1 MVMDLDIA
9 SGRSSATDRFLAQFP
24 AYEDTAVLDALRAS
38 AFARLDATKSVYL
51 DFTGAGLHAAS
62 HVAAHT
68 AQLTN
73 NVFGNP
79 HSASPSSSATT
90 AAVERTRARVLE
102 YFNGTGAYTCVF
114 TLN

>member
-38 AFARLDATKSVYL
+38 DFARLDATKSVYL

-62 HVAAHT
+62 HVAEHT

-73 NVFGNP
+73 NDFGNP

-90 AAVERTRARVLE
+90 AAVERTRTRVHE
-102 YFNGTGAYTCVF
+102 KINSIGVF
-114 TLN
+114 F